1 MSVTANDLAVEF
13 ASSAKEMLASQ
24 MSQEDIRSELERE
37 FWSEGLWRTVV
48 DAGWLDVL
56 LPEDLDGLGLGLAEL
71 AGIFTAV
78 GLSLMPGP
86 LLDNAVALPMVAA
99 RAKDCE
105 PLRAAIRERSIFALV
120 DGEASEQ
127 PHQDRPGFEDG
138 RLSGRGELV
147 RFGGVAELLLVVA
160 EAGEP
165 AVVLVDPA
173 AAGVELSRHKSFDPV
188 TELVEIR
195 FDGVPAEPLVSA
207 GPELD
212 QLLAELR
219 AAMRLMTSC
228 EVAGVSRHML
238 DAAVG
243 YAKEREQFERP
254 IGSFQVIQHLLADIA
269 ADVTL
274 LEATCEAAVAAW
286 VSGEPGRIEQ
296 SVEAKGLAA
305 RVGRIVGEGALQVHG
320 GIAFTREFDL
330 HRWFMHVVSLQGLYG
345 DERSSARR
353 IGKALLEPQLEQGQL
368 LKPELEEMGTD

>member
-1 MSVTANDLAVEF
+1 MGAASDLAVEF
-13 ASSAKEMLASQ
+13 ANSAKEMLASQ
-24 MSQEDIRSELERE
+24 MSTEGIRSELEQAH
-37 FWSEGLWRTVV
+37 WSEGLWRTAV

-56 LPEDLDGLGLGLAEL
+56 LPEELDGLGLGLGEL
-71 AGIFTAV
+71 AGIFAAV
-78 GLSLMPGP
+78 GLRLMPGP

-99 RAKDCE
+99 RAKDSE
-105 PLRAAIRERSIFALV
+105 PLRSAIRKRSVFAFV

-127 PHQDRPGFEDG
+127 PHGDRPCFEGG

-147 RFGGVAELLLVVA
+147 RFGGVAGRLLVVA
-160 EAGEP
+160 EVGDP

-173 AAGVELSRHKSFDPV
+173 TGGVELSRHKSFDPV
-188 TELVEIR
+188 SELVEIE
-195 FDGVPAEPLVSA
+195 FDGAPAERLISA

-228 EVAGVSRHML
+228 EVAGTSRYML
-238 DAAVG
+238 DAAVS
-243 YAKEREQFERP
+243 YAKERNQFHRP
-254 IGSFQVIQHLLADIA
+254 IGSFQVIQHLLADMA
-269 ADVTL
+269 ADVIL
-274 LEATCEAAVAAW
+274 LEATCDAAIAAW
-286 VSGEPGRIEQ
+286 VSGAPGRLEQ

-305 RVGRIVGEGALQVHG
+305 RIGRIVGEGALQVHG

-353 IGKALLEPQLEQGQL
+353 LGEALLEPQPPLS
-368 LKPELEEMGTD
+368 